1 MNVIDRI
8 FLLSHSRF
16 HQKNFD
22 FIIKTFLDNGYPMNF
37 IFETISIRLRNL
49 FNKRTRKQNVNNTND
64 VEFRG

>member
-1 MNVIDRI
+1 MSVIDRI
-8 FLLSHSRF
+8 FLLSHPRF

-22 FIIKTFLDNGYPMNF
+22 FIINTFLDNGYPMNF

-49 FNKRTRKQNVNNTND
+49 FNKRTRKQNVHNTND